1 MSLLTDHQLRTLWIC
16 SLTISIGL
24 LGVAMILS
32 NSIKPYLK
40 ETLFYCGI
48 IGCGLF
54 ILTMLLLCCNN
65 RLKYLIC
72 GNEIRFENEP
82 RIHDRGIH
90 RQPIQQPIPLQQ
102 PMLIKTDEN
111 EYPTAT
117 AMYITGMNELV
128 EINVTDL
135 NAIPV

>member
-1 MSLLTDHQLRTLWIC
+1 MPLLTDHQLRTLWIC
-16 SLTISIGL
+16 SLTTSIGL

-40 ETLFYCGI
+40 KTLFYCGI

-65 RLKYLIC
+65 RLKHLIC
-72 GNEIRFENEP
+72 GDDRRFENEQ
-82 RIHDRGIH
+82 RIHDRVIH
-90 RQPIQQPIPLQQ
+90 REPIEQ
-102 PMLIKTDEN
+102 PMLIKTAES

-117 AMYITGMNELV
+117 AMYITGTNELV